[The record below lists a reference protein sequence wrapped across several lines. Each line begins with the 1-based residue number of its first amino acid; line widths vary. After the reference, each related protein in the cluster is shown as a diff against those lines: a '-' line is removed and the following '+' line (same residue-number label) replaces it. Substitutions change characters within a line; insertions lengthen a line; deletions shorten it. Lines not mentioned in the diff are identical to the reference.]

1 MKSPLTNSLH
11 KQLKNHRTPIENNL
25 NCEINTYK

>member
-1 MKSPLTNSLH
+1 MKSPLTISLP

-25 NCEINTYK
+25 NWEINTYE